1 MKLTLKIKLI
11 PSKEQACIIDDT
23 MKEYISLVNDVVE
36 YVIAQAAV
44 PKLTSAS
51 VKAKLPSV
59 VKNQCI
65 QDARSI
71 YARAFRNNKKISVLK
86 KPVAIW
92 NNQNYE
98 VGGNYIAMPFFIN
111 GKSKKIR
118 IPAIVP
124 EKIFECI
131 NSHKLGAMRI
141 TKKNEKYIAQIAYEE
156 IEMRSSGKNIMGID
170 LGIKCP
176 AVAVISDG
184 TTKFYGNGRKNKYIR
199 RYYATRR
206 KTLNKAKKLN
216 VIKNMQNKEQRW
228 MNDQDHKI
236 SRAIVNDAIAHNVG
250 IIKMEKLSG
259 IRQSARKSRKNNCN
273 IHNWSFYRLM
283 QYIEYK
289 AALAGIIVEY
299 IDPAYTSQTCP
310 RCGKR
315 NHANDRTYQCCC
327 GYTAH
332 RDRVGAVNILVA

>member
-1 MKLTLKIKLI
+1 MKLTLKIKLM
-11 PSKEQACIIDDT
+11 PSQEQICIINDT

-36 YVIAQAAV
+36 YIIAQESV

-51 VKAKLPSV
+51 VRAKLPSV

-71 YARAFRNNKKISVLK
+71 CIKAFRNNKRVPVLK
-86 KPVAIW
+86 KPVVIW

-98 VGGNYIAMPFFIN
+98 VGDDYIAMPFFIN

-118 IPAIVP
+118 IPAVVP
-124 EKIFECI
+124 DKIIECI

-141 TKKNEKYIAQIAYEE
+141 TKKNGKHIAQITYEE
-156 IEMRSSGKNIMGID
+156 LEMRSSGKNIMGID

-176 AVAVISDG
+176 AVVVISDG

-199 RYYATRR
+199 RHYATRR
-206 KTLNKAKKLN
+206 KTLSKAKKLN
-216 VIKNMQNKEQRW
+216 AIKNMQNKEQRW

-250 IIKMEKLSG
+250 VIKMEKLSG
-259 IRQSARKSRKNNCN
+259 IRQSARKSRKNNHN
-273 IHNWSFYRLM
+273 IHNWSFYRLT

-289 AALAGIIVEY
+289 AALAGILVEY
-299 IDPAYTSQTCP
+299 INPAYTSQTCP

-315 NHANDRTYQCCC
+315 NHANDRTYQCSC
-327 GYTAH
+327 GYITH
-332 RDRVGAVNILVA
+332 RDIVGAVNILTA